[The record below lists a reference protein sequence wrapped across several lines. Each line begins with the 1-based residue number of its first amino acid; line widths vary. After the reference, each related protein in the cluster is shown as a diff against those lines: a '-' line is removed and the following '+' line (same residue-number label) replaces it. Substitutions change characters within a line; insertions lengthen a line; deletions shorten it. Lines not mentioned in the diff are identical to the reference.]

1 MTAPQDPIARR
12 AGGGRRAGDDRRAGD
27 EQDSGLEQHSG
38 VEQRPG
44 VEERSWPGL
53 DVSGLRILVAGFGIS
68 GYAVADQTMQRGAR
82 VLVVDGSETPEL
94 LERARVLEVLGVEVR
109 LGAEHTR
116 SLPSDRE
123 VDLVVTSPGWR
134 PDQPLLAAAAAA
146 GIPVWSE
153 IELARRMQAADGP
166 AWLGITGTNGKT
178 TTVTMLESILQH
190 AGLRAVAC
198 GNVGLPVIEAALD
211 PEGFDVLAI
220 ELSSF
225 QLHWTQHL
233 DCEAAAVLNVS
244 ADHLDWHGGTEA
256 YARAKG
262 RIYQGV
268 RTACVYN
275 VADPA
280 TLALVEEADVVE
292 GARAV
297 GIGLG
302 TPGLSELGLI
312 DDLLVDRAFLDE
324 RRTAAAE
331 LATLSDLAHLGPQGA
346 GPHVLIDALAAA
358 ALARAHGV
366 EPRAVRDGLRAYRMG
381 SHRAQHLATVDG
393 IGFVDDTKATNPAAA
408 AASLCA
414 AERVVWIAGGDT
426 KGADLDP
433 LISVARE
440 RLVGV
445 VLLGRDAA
453 PFTEAL
459 TRHAPEVPVRR
470 IDPGDTDDVAGRTRL
485 MEDAVRAARSL
496 ASAGD
501 VVLLAPA
508 AASIDQF
515 RDYAER
521 GDLFAA
527 AVTRLPGERA

>member
-1 MTAPQDPIARR
+1 MTAP
-12 AGGGRRAGDDRRAGD
+12 AGGAPSLPA
-27 EQDSGLEQHSG
+27 
-38 VEQRPG
+38 
-44 VEERSWPGL
+44 EERPWPGM
-53 DVSGLRILVAGFGIS
+53 DVAGLRILVTGFGVS
-68 GYAVADQTMQRGAR
+68 GYAIADQTMQRGAR
-82 VLVVDGSETPEL
+82 VLVVDGADTPEIR
-94 LERARVLEVLGVEVR
+94 ERARILEVLGAEFR

-116 SLPSDRE
+116 ALPEDRE
-123 VDLVVTSPGWR
+123 IDLVVTSPGWR
-134 PDQPLLAAAAAA
+134 PDQPLLAAAAAR

-153 IELARRMQAADGP
+153 VELARRMQAADGP

-178 TTVTMLESILQH
+178 TTVTMLESILRA

-211 PEGFDVLAI
+211 PEGFDVLAL

-225 QLHWTQHL
+225 QLHWTEHL
-233 DCEAAAVLNVS
+233 DCEAAVVLNVS
-244 ADHLDWHGGTEA
+244 ADHLDWHGGAEE

-262 RIYQGV
+262 RIFEGV

-275 VADPA
+275 TADRT
-280 TLALVEEADVVE
+280 TLHLVEEADVVE

-297 GIGLG
+297 GISLG
-302 TPGLSELGLI
+302 APGLSELGTI
-312 DDLLVDRAFLDE
+312 DGILVDRAFHPE
-324 RRTAAAE
+324 RRSSAAE
-331 LATLSDLAHLGPQGA
+331 LATLADLAHLGPQGA
-346 GPHVLIDALAAA
+346 GPHVLLDALAAA

-366 EPRAVRDGLRAYRMG
+366 PAHAVRDGLRAYRMG
-381 SHRAQHLATVDG
+381 AHRAQHLATVDG

-408 AASLCA
+408 AASLQA
-414 AERVVWIAGGDT
+414 AERVVWIAGGDV
-426 KGADLDP
+426 KGADLGP
-433 LISVARE
+433 LVAAAAD

-445 VLLGRDAA
+445 VLLGLDPA

-470 IDPGDTDDVAGRTRL
+470 IDPGETDDVAARTRL
-485 MEDAVRAARSL
+485 MEDAVQAARSL
-496 ASAGD
+496 AAAGD

-527 AVTRLPGERA
+527 AVTRLPGEHA

>member
-1 MTAPQDPIARR
+1 MSAHPPVTGA
-12 AGGGRRAGDDRRAGD
+12 
-27 EQDSGLEQHSG
+27 
-38 VEQRPG
+38 
-44 VEERSWPGL
+44 EERSWPGL
-53 DVSGLRILVAGFGIS
+53 DVSGLRILVTGFGVS

-82 VLVVDGSETPEL
+82 VLVVDGADTPSL
-94 LERARVLEVLGVEVR
+94 RERAEILEVLGVEVR
-109 LGAEHTR
+109 LGPEHVR
-116 SLPSDRE
+116 ALPRDRG

-134 PDQPLLAAAAAA
+134 PEQPLLTAAREA

-178 TTVTMLESILQH
+178 TTVTMLESILRH

-198 GNVGLPVIEAALD
+198 GNVGLPLIEAALD
-211 PEGFDVLAI
+211 PEGFDVLAL

-225 QLHWTQHL
+225 QLHWSEHL
-233 DCEAAAVLNVS
+233 DCEAAVVLNIS
-244 ADHLDWHGGTEA
+244 ADHLDWHGGPEA
-256 YARAKG
+256 YTAAKG
-262 RIYQGV
+262 RIFDGA

-275 VADPA
+275 VADPV
-280 TLALVEEADVVE
+280 TRSLVEEADVVE

-297 GIGLG
+297 GLTLG
-302 TPGLSELGLI
+302 APGLSELGVI
-312 DDLLVDRAFLDE
+312 DGVLVDRAFLAE

-331 LATLSDLAHLGPQGA
+331 LATLDDLAHLGPQGA
-346 GPHVLIDALAAA
+346 GPHLVLDALAAA

-366 EPRAVRDGLRAYRMG
+366 EPVAVRDGLRAYRMG
-381 SHRAQHLATVDG
+381 GHRAQHLATVDG
-393 IGFVDDTKATNPAAA
+393 IDYVDDTKATNPAAA
-408 AASLCA
+408 AASLRS
-414 AERVVWIAGGDT
+414 AERVVWVAGGDA
-426 KGADLDP
+426 KGADLEP
-433 LISVARE
+433 LVAAVRD

-445 VLLGRDAA
+445 VLLGLDAD
-453 PFTEAL
+453 PFTAAL
-459 TRHAPEVPVRR
+459 SRHAPEIPLRR
-470 IDPGDTDDVAGRTRL
+470 IDPGDTDDDAGRSRL

-496 ASAGD
+496 AGDGD

-527 AVTRLPGERA
+527 AVARLPGERA

>member
-1 MTAPQDPIARR
+1 MSAP
-12 AGGGRRAGDDRRAGD
+12 AGDVASLPAEDR
-27 EQDSGLEQHSG
+27 
-38 VEQRPG
+38 P
-44 VEERSWPGL
+44 WPGM
-53 DVSGLRILVAGFGIS
+53 DVRGLRILVTGFGVS

-82 VLVVDGSETPEL
+82 VLVVDGSDTPAL
-94 LERARVLEVLGVEVR
+94 RERAQILEVLGVEVR

-116 SLPSDRE
+116 ALPADRE

-134 PDQPLLAAAAAA
+134 PDQPLLAAAAAR

-153 IELARRMQAADGP
+153 VELARRMQAADGP
-166 AWLGITGTNGKT
+166 DWLAITGTNGKT
-178 TTVTMLESILQH
+178 TAVTMLESILRH

-211 PEGFDVLAI
+211 PEGFDVLAL

-225 QLHWTQHL
+225 QLHWTEHL
-233 DCEAAAVLNVS
+233 DCEAAVVLNVS
-244 ADHLDWHGGTEA
+244 DDHLDWHGGAEE

-262 RIYQGV
+262 RIYEGV
-268 RTACVYN
+268 RTACIYST
-275 VADPA
+275 ADA
-280 TLALVEEADVVE
+280 TTLRLVEDADVVE

-297 GIGLG
+297 GISLG
-302 TPGLSELGLI
+302 APGLSELGII
-312 DDLLVDRAFLDE
+312 DDLLVDRAFHPE
-324 RRTAAAE
+324 RRTSAAE
-331 LATLSDLAHLGPQGA
+331 LATLADLAHLGPQGA
-346 GPHVLIDALAAA
+346 GPHVLLDALAAA

-366 EPRAVRDGLRAYRMG
+366 PAHAVRDGLRAYRMG
-381 SHRAQHLATVDG
+381 DHRAQHLATVDG

-408 AASLCA
+408 AASLQA
-414 AERVVWIAGGDT
+414 AERVVWIAGGDV

-433 LISVARE
+433 LVVAAAE

-445 VLLGRDAA
+445 VLLGLDPT

-459 TRHAPEVPVRR
+459 ARHAPDVPVRR
-470 IDPGDTDDVAGRTRL
+470 IDPGETDDVAARTRL
-485 MEDAVRAARSL
+485 MEDAVQAARSL
-496 ASAGD
+496 ATAGD

>member
-1 MTAPQDPIARR
+1 MTAP
-12 AGGGRRAGDDRRAGD
+12 AGGAPSLPA
-27 EQDSGLEQHSG
+27 
-38 VEQRPG
+38 
-44 VEERSWPGL
+44 EERPWPGM
-53 DVSGLRILVAGFGIS
+53 DVAGLRILVTGFGVS
-68 GYAVADQTMQRGAR
+68 GYAIADQTMQRGAR
-82 VLVVDGSETPEL
+82 VLVVDGADTPEIR
-94 LERARVLEVLGVEVR
+94 ERARILEVLGAEFR

-116 SLPSDRE
+116 ALPEDRE
-123 VDLVVTSPGWR
+123 IDLVVTSPGWR
-134 PDQPLLAAAAAA
+134 PDQPLLAAAAAR

-153 IELARRMQAADGP
+153 VELARRMQAADGP

-178 TTVTMLESILQH
+178 TTVTMLESILRA

-211 PEGFDVLAI
+211 PEGFDVLAL

-225 QLHWTQHL
+225 QLHWTEHL
-233 DCEAAAVLNVS
+233 DCEAAVVLNVS
-244 ADHLDWHGGTEA
+244 ADHLDWHGGAEE

-262 RIYQGV
+262 RIFEGV

-275 VADPA
+275 TADET
-280 TLALVEEADVVE
+280 TLHLVEEADVVE

-297 GIGLG
+297 GISLG
-302 TPGLSELGLI
+302 APGLSELGTI
-312 DDLLVDRAFLDE
+312 DGILVDRAFHPE
-324 RRTAAAE
+324 RRSSAAE
-331 LATLSDLAHLGPQGA
+331 LATLADLAHLGPQGA
-346 GPHVLIDALAAA
+346 GPHVLLDALAAA

-366 EPRAVRDGLRAYRMG
+366 PAHAVRDGLRAYRMG
-381 SHRAQHLATVDG
+381 AHRAQHLATVDG

-408 AASLCA
+408 AASLQA
-414 AERVVWIAGGDT
+414 AERVVWIAGGDV
-426 KGADLDP
+426 KGADLGP
-433 LISVARE
+433 LVAAAAD

-445 VLLGRDAA
+445 VLLGLDPA

-470 IDPGDTDDVAGRTRL
+470 IDPGETDDVAARTRL
-485 MEDAVRAARSL
+485 MEDAVQAARSL
-496 ASAGD
+496 AAAGD

-527 AVTRLPGERA
+527 AVTRLPGVHA

>member
-1 MTAPQDPIARR
+1 MTAP
-12 AGGGRRAGDDRRAGD
+12 AGGAPSLPA
-27 EQDSGLEQHSG
+27 
-38 VEQRPG
+38 
-44 VEERSWPGL
+44 EERPWPGM
-53 DVSGLRILVAGFGIS
+53 DVAGLRILVTGFGVS
-68 GYAVADQTMQRGAR
+68 GYAIADQTMQRGAR
-82 VLVVDGSETPEL
+82 VLVVDGADTPEIR
-94 LERARVLEVLGVEVR
+94 ERARILEVLGAEFR

-116 SLPSDRE
+116 ALPEDRE
-123 VDLVVTSPGWR
+123 IDLVVTSPGWR
-134 PDQPLLAAAAAA
+134 PDQPLLAAAAAR

-153 IELARRMQAADGP
+153 VELARRMQAADGP

-178 TTVTMLESILQH
+178 TTVTMLESILRA

-211 PEGFDVLAI
+211 PEGFDVLAL

-225 QLHWTQHL
+225 QLHWTEHL
-233 DCEAAAVLNVS
+233 DCEAAVVLNVS
-244 ADHLDWHGGTEA
+244 ADHLDWHGGAEE

-262 RIYQGV
+262 RIFEGV

-275 VADPA
+275 TADET
-280 TLALVEEADVVE
+280 TLHLVEEADVVE

-297 GIGLG
+297 GISLG
-302 TPGLSELGLI
+302 APGLSELGII
-312 DDLLVDRAFLDE
+312 DGILVDRAFHPE
-324 RRTAAAE
+324 RRSSAAE
-331 LATLSDLAHLGPQGA
+331 LTTLADLAHLGPQGA
-346 GPHVLIDALAAA
+346 GPHVLLDALAAA

-366 EPRAVRDGLRAYRMG
+366 PAHAVRDGLRAYRMG
-381 SHRAQHLATVDG
+381 AHRAQHLATVDG

-408 AASLCA
+408 AASLQA
-414 AERVVWIAGGDT
+414 AERVVWIAGGDV
-426 KGADLDP
+426 KGADLGP
-433 LISVARE
+433 LVAAAAD

-445 VLLGRDAA
+445 VLLGLDPA

-470 IDPGDTDDVAGRTRL
+470 IDPGETDDVAARTRL
-485 MEDAVRAARSL
+485 MEDAVQAARSL
-496 ASAGD
+496 AAAGD

-527 AVTRLPGERA
+527 AVTRLPGEHA

>member
-1 MTAPQDPIARR
+1 MTAP
-12 AGGGRRAGDDRRAGD
+12 AGGAPSLPA
-27 EQDSGLEQHSG
+27 
-38 VEQRPG
+38 
-44 VEERSWPGL
+44 EERPWPGM
-53 DVSGLRILVAGFGIS
+53 DVAGLRILVTGFGVS
-68 GYAVADQTMQRGAR
+68 GYAIADQTMQRGAR
-82 VLVVDGSETPEL
+82 VLVVDGADTPEIR
-94 LERARVLEVLGVEVR
+94 ERARILEVLGAEFR

-116 SLPSDRE
+116 ALPEDRE
-123 VDLVVTSPGWR
+123 IDLVVTSPGWR
-134 PDQPLLAAAAAA
+134 PDQPLLAAAAAR

-153 IELARRMQAADGP
+153 VELARRMQAADGP

-178 TTVTMLESILQH
+178 TTVTMLESILRA

-211 PEGFDVLAI
+211 PEGFDVLAL

-225 QLHWTQHL
+225 QLHWTEHL
-233 DCEAAAVLNVS
+233 DCEAAVVLNVS
-244 ADHLDWHGGTEA
+244 ADHLDWHGGAEE

-262 RIYQGV
+262 RIFEGV

-275 VADPA
+275 TADET
-280 TLALVEEADVVE
+280 TLHLVEEADVVE

-297 GIGLG
+297 GISLG
-302 TPGLSELGLI
+302 APGLSELGII
-312 DDLLVDRAFLDE
+312 DGILVDRAFHPE
-324 RRTAAAE
+324 RRSSAAE
-331 LATLSDLAHLGPQGA
+331 LATLADLAHLGPQGA
-346 GPHVLIDALAAA
+346 GPHVLLDALAAA

-366 EPRAVRDGLRAYRMG
+366 PAHAVRDGLRAYRMG
-381 SHRAQHLATVDG
+381 AHRAQHLATVDG

-408 AASLCA
+408 AASLQA
-414 AERVVWIAGGDT
+414 AERVVWIAGGDV
-426 KGADLDP
+426 KGADLGP
-433 LISVARE
+433 LVAAAAD

-445 VLLGRDAA
+445 VLLGLDPA

-470 IDPGDTDDVAGRTRL
+470 IDPGETDDVAARTRL
-485 MEDAVRAARSL
+485 MEDAVQAARSL
-496 ASAGD
+496 AAAGD

-527 AVTRLPGERA
+527 AVTRLPGEHA

>member
-1 MTAPQDPIARR
+1 MSAQPLGA
-12 AGGGRRAGDDRRAGD
+12 
-27 EQDSGLEQHSG
+27 
-38 VEQRPG
+38 
-44 VEERSWPGL
+44 EERSWPGL
-53 DVSGLRILVAGFGIS
+53 DVSGLRILVAGFGVS
-68 GYAVADQTMQRGAR
+68 GYAIADQTMQRGAR
-82 VLVVDGSETPEL
+82 VLVVDGAETPEL
-94 LERARVLEVLGVEVR
+94 RERAKILEVLGVQVR
-109 LGAEHTR
+109 LGTEHTGA
-116 SLPSDRE
+116 LPPDHP

-153 IELARRMQAADGP
+153 IELARRMQGADGP

-178 TTVTMLESILQH
+178 TAVTMLESMLQQ

-211 PEGFDVLAI
+211 PEGFDVLAL

-225 QLHWTQHL
+225 QLHWTEHL
-233 DCEAAAVLNVS
+233 DCEAAVVLNVS
-244 ADHLDWHGGTEA
+244 ADHLDWHGGAEA
-256 YARAKG
+256 YAAAKG
-262 RIYQGV
+262 RIYEGV

-275 VADPA
+275 VADPV
-280 TLALVEEADVVE
+280 TRGLVEEADVVE

-297 GIGLG
+297 GLSLG
-302 TPGLSELGLI
+302 PPGLSELGMI
-312 DDLLVDRAFLDE
+312 DGVLVDRAFIAE
-324 RRTAAAE
+324 RRSAAAE
-331 LATLSDLAHLGPQGA
+331 LATLEDLAHLGPQGA
-346 GPHVLIDALAAA
+346 GPHIVLDALAAA

-366 EPRAVRDGLRAYRMG
+366 EPRAIRDGLRAYRMG
-381 SHRAQHLATVDG
+381 EHRAQHLATVDG
-393 IGFVDDTKATNPAAA
+393 IDYVDDTKATNPAAA
-408 AASLCA
+408 AASLRS

-433 LISVARE
+433 LLAAVHD

-445 VLLGRDAA
+445 VLLGVDAE
-453 PFTEAL
+453 PFTSAL
-459 TRHAPEVPVRR
+459 ARHAPQIPLRR
-470 IDPGDTDDVAGRTRL
+470 IDPGDTGGDAGGSRL
-485 MEDAVRAARSL
+485 MEEAVQAAHAL
-496 ASAGD
+496 AEKGD

>member
-1 MTAPQDPIARR
+1 MTAP
-12 AGGGRRAGDDRRAGD
+12 AGGAPSLPA
-27 EQDSGLEQHSG
+27 
-38 VEQRPG
+38 
-44 VEERSWPGL
+44 EERPWPGM
-53 DVSGLRILVAGFGIS
+53 DVAGLRILVTGFGVS
-68 GYAVADQTMQRGAR
+68 GYAIADQTMQRGAR
-82 VLVVDGSETPEL
+82 VLVVDGADTPEIR
-94 LERARVLEVLGVEVR
+94 ERARILEVLGAEFR

-116 SLPSDRE
+116 ALPEDRE
-123 VDLVVTSPGWR
+123 IDLVVTSPGWR
-134 PDQPLLAAAAAA
+134 PDQPLLAAAAAR

-153 IELARRMQAADGP
+153 VELARRMQAADGP

-178 TTVTMLESILQH
+178 TTVTMLESILRA

-211 PEGFDVLAI
+211 PEGFDVLAL

-225 QLHWTQHL
+225 QLHWTEHL
-233 DCEAAAVLNVS
+233 DCEAAVVLNVS
-244 ADHLDWHGGTEA
+244 ADHLDWHGGAEE

-262 RIYQGV
+262 RIFEGV

-275 VADPA
+275 TADET
-280 TLALVEEADVVE
+280 TLHLVEEADVVE

-297 GIGLG
+297 GISLG
-302 TPGLSELGLI
+302 APGLSELGII
-312 DDLLVDRAFLDE
+312 DGILVDRAFHPE
-324 RRTAAAE
+324 RRSSAAE
-331 LATLSDLAHLGPQGA
+331 LATLADLAHLGPQGA
-346 GPHVLIDALAAA
+346 GPHVLLDALAAA

-366 EPRAVRDGLRAYRMG
+366 PAHAVRDGLRAYRMG
-381 SHRAQHLATVDG
+381 AHRAQHLATVDG

-408 AASLCA
+408 AASLQA
-414 AERVVWIAGGDT
+414 AERVVWIAGGDV
-426 KGADLDP
+426 KGADLGP
-433 LISVARE
+433 LVAAAAD

-445 VLLGRDAA
+445 VLLGLDPA

-470 IDPGDTDDVAGRTRL
+470 IDPGETDDVAARTRL
-485 MEDAVRAARSL
+485 MEDAVQAARSL
-496 ASAGD
+496 AAAGD

-521 GDLFAA
+521 GDLFAE
-527 AVTRLPGERA
+527 AVARLPGERT

>member
-1 MTAPQDPIARR
+1 MTAP
-12 AGGGRRAGDDRRAGD
+12 AGGAPSLPA
-27 EQDSGLEQHSG
+27 
-38 VEQRPG
+38 
-44 VEERSWPGL
+44 EERPWPGM
-53 DVSGLRILVAGFGIS
+53 DVAGLRILVTGFGVS
-68 GYAVADQTMQRGAR
+68 GYAIADQTMQRGAR
-82 VLVVDGSETPEL
+82 VLVVDGADTPEIR
-94 LERARVLEVLGVEVR
+94 ERAQILEVLGVEFR

-116 SLPSDRE
+116 ALPEDRE
-123 VDLVVTSPGWR
+123 IDLVVTSPGWR
-134 PDQPLLAAAAAA
+134 PDQPLLAAAAAR

-153 IELARRMQAADGP
+153 VELARRMQPAYGP

-178 TTVTMLESILQH
+178 TTVTMLESILRA

-211 PEGFDVLAI
+211 PEGFDVLAL

-225 QLHWTQHL
+225 QLHWTEHL
-233 DCEAAAVLNVS
+233 YCEAAVVLNVS
-244 ADHLDWHGGTEA
+244 ADHLDWHGGAEE

-262 RIYQGV
+262 RIFEGV

-275 VADPA
+275 TADET
-280 TLALVEEADVVE
+280 TLHLVEEADVVE

-297 GIGLG
+297 GISLG
-302 TPGLSELGLI
+302 APGLSELGII
-312 DDLLVDRAFLDE
+312 DGILVDRAFHPE
-324 RRTAAAE
+324 RRSSAAE
-331 LATLSDLAHLGPQGA
+331 LATLADLAHLGPQGA
-346 GPHVLIDALAAA
+346 GPHVLLDALAAA

-366 EPRAVRDGLRAYRMG
+366 PAHAVRDGLRAYRMG
-381 SHRAQHLATVDG
+381 AHRAQHLATVDG

-408 AASLCA
+408 AASLQA
-414 AERVVWIAGGDT
+414 AERVVWIAGGDV
-426 KGADLDP
+426 KGADLGP
-433 LISVARE
+433 LVAAAAD

-445 VLLGRDAA
+445 VLLGLDPA

-470 IDPGDTDDVAGRTRL
+470 IDPGETDDVAARTRL
-485 MEDAVRAARSL
+485 MEDAVQAARSL
-496 ASAGD
+496 AAAGD

-527 AVTRLPGERA
+527 AVTRLPGEHA

>member
-1 MTAPQDPIARR
+1 MTAP
-12 AGGGRRAGDDRRAGD
+12 AGGAPSLPA
-27 EQDSGLEQHSG
+27 
-38 VEQRPG
+38 
-44 VEERSWPGL
+44 EERPWPGM
-53 DVSGLRILVAGFGIS
+53 DVAGLRILVTGFGVS
-68 GYAVADQTMQRGAR
+68 GYAIADQTMQRGAR
-82 VLVVDGSETPEL
+82 VLVVDGADTPEIR
-94 LERARVLEVLGVEVR
+94 ERAQILEVLGVEFR

-116 SLPSDRE
+116 ALPEDRE
-123 VDLVVTSPGWR
+123 IDLVVTSPGWR
-134 PDQPLLAAAAAA
+134 PDQPLLAAAAAR

-153 IELARRMQAADGP
+153 VELARRMQTADGP

-178 TTVTMLESILQH
+178 TTVTMLESILRA

-211 PEGFDVLAI
+211 PEGFDVLAL

-225 QLHWTQHL
+225 QLHWTEHL
-233 DCEAAAVLNVS
+233 DCEAAVVLNVS
-244 ADHLDWHGGTEA
+244 ADHLDWHGGAEE

-262 RIYQGV
+262 RIFEGV

-275 VADPA
+275 TADET
-280 TLALVEEADVVE
+280 TLHLVEEADVVE

-297 GIGLG
+297 GISLG
-302 TPGLSELGLI
+302 APGLSELGII
-312 DDLLVDRAFLDE
+312 DGILVDRAFHPE
-324 RRTAAAE
+324 RRSSAAE
-331 LATLSDLAHLGPQGA
+331 LATLADLAHLGPQGA
-346 GPHVLIDALAAA
+346 GPHVLLDALAAA

-366 EPRAVRDGLRAYRMG
+366 PAHAVRDGLRAYRMG
-381 SHRAQHLATVDG
+381 AHRAQHLATVDG

-408 AASLCA
+408 AASLQA
-414 AERVVWIAGGDT
+414 AERVVWIAGGDV
-426 KGADLDP
+426 KGADLGP
-433 LISVARE
+433 LVAAAAD

-445 VLLGRDAA
+445 VLLGLDPA

-459 TRHAPEVPVRR
+459 SRHAPEVPVRR
-470 IDPGDTDDVAGRTRL
+470 IDPGETDDVAARTRL
-485 MEDAVRAARSL
+485 MEDAVQAARSL
-496 ASAGD
+496 AAAGD

-527 AVTRLPGERA
+527 AVTRLPGEHA

>member
-1 MTAPQDPIARR
+1 MTAP
-12 AGGGRRAGDDRRAGD
+12 AGGAPSLPA
-27 EQDSGLEQHSG
+27 
-38 VEQRPG
+38 
-44 VEERSWPGL
+44 EERPWPGM
-53 DVSGLRILVAGFGIS
+53 DVAGLRILVTGFGVS
-68 GYAVADQTMQRGAR
+68 GYAIADQTMQRGAR
-82 VLVVDGSETPEL
+82 VLVVDGADTPEIR
-94 LERARVLEVLGVEVR
+94 ERARILEVLGVEFR

-116 SLPSDRE
+116 ALPEDRGI
-123 VDLVVTSPGWR
+123 DLVVTSPGWR
-134 PDQPLLAAAAAA
+134 PDQPLLAAAAAR

-153 IELARRMQAADGP
+153 VELARRMQAADGP

-178 TTVTMLESILQH
+178 TTVTMLESILRA

-211 PEGFDVLAI
+211 PEGFDVLAL

-225 QLHWTQHL
+225 QLHWTEHL
-233 DCEAAAVLNVS
+233 DCEAAVVLNVS
-244 ADHLDWHGGTEA
+244 ADHLDWHGGAEE

-262 RIYQGV
+262 RIFEGV

-275 VADPA
+275 TADET
-280 TLALVEEADVVE
+280 TLHLVEEADVVE

-297 GIGLG
+297 GISLG
-302 TPGLSELGLI
+302 APGLSELGII
-312 DDLLVDRAFLDE
+312 DGILVDRAFHPE
-324 RRTAAAE
+324 RRSSAAE
-331 LATLSDLAHLGPQGA
+331 LATLADLAHLGPQGA
-346 GPHVLIDALAAA
+346 GPHVLLDALAAA

-366 EPRAVRDGLRAYRMG
+366 PAHAVRDGLRAYRMG
-381 SHRAQHLATVDG
+381 AHRAQHLATVDG

-408 AASLCA
+408 AASLQA
-414 AERVVWIAGGDT
+414 AERVVWIAGGDV
-426 KGADLDP
+426 KGADLGP
-433 LISVARE
+433 LVAAAAD

-445 VLLGRDAA
+445 VLLGLDPA

-470 IDPGDTDDVAGRTRL
+470 IDPGETDDVAARTRL
-485 MEDAVRAARSL
+485 MEDAVQAARSL
-496 ASAGD
+496 AAAGD

-527 AVTRLPGERA
+527 AVTRLPGEHA

>member
-1 MTAPQDPIARR
+1 MTAPADTPAPRP
-12 AGGGRRAGDDRRAGD
+12 AEDR
-27 EQDSGLEQHSG
+27 
-38 VEQRPG
+38 P
-44 VEERSWPGL
+44 WPGM
-53 DVSGLRILVAGFGIS
+53 DVAGLRILVTGFGVS
-68 GYAVADQTMQRGAR
+68 GYAIADQTMQRGAR
-82 VLVVDGSETPEL
+82 VLVVDGADTPEIR
-94 LERARVLEVLGVEVR
+94 ERARILEVLGAEFR

-116 SLPSDRE
+116 ALPEDRE
-123 VDLVVTSPGWR
+123 IDLVVTSPGWR
-134 PDQPLLAAAAAA
+134 PDQPLLAAAAAR

-153 IELARRMQAADGP
+153 VELARRMQAADGP

-178 TTVTMLESILQH
+178 TTVTMLESILRA

-211 PEGFDVLAI
+211 PEGFDVLAL

-225 QLHWTQHL
+225 QLHWTEHL
-233 DCEAAAVLNVS
+233 DCEAAVVLNVS
-244 ADHLDWHGGTEA
+244 ADHLDWHGGAEE

-262 RIYQGV
+262 RIFEGV

-275 VADPA
+275 TADET
-280 TLALVEEADVVE
+280 TLHLVEEADVVE

-297 GIGLG
+297 GISLG
-302 TPGLSELGLI
+302 APGLSELGTI
-312 DDLLVDRAFLDE
+312 DGILVDRAFHPE
-324 RRTAAAE
+324 RRSSAAE
-331 LATLSDLAHLGPQGA
+331 LATLADLAHLGPQGA
-346 GPHVLIDALAAA
+346 GPHVLLDALAAA

-366 EPRAVRDGLRAYRMG
+366 PAHAVRDGLRAYRMG
-381 SHRAQHLATVDG
+381 AHRAQHLATVDG

-408 AASLCA
+408 AASLQA
-414 AERVVWIAGGDT
+414 AERVVWIAGGDV
-426 KGADLDP
+426 KGADLGP
-433 LISVARE
+433 LVAAAAD

-445 VLLGRDAA
+445 VLLGLDPA

-470 IDPGDTDDVAGRTRL
+470 IDPGETDDVAARTRL
-485 MEDAVRAARSL
+485 MEDAVQAARSL
-496 ASAGD
+496 AAAGD

-527 AVTRLPGERA
+527 AVTRLPGEHA

>member
-1 MTAPQDPIARR
+1 MTAP
-12 AGGGRRAGDDRRAGD
+12 AGGAPSLPA
-27 EQDSGLEQHSG
+27 
-38 VEQRPG
+38 
-44 VEERSWPGL
+44 EERPWPGM
-53 DVSGLRILVAGFGIS
+53 DVAGLRILVTGFGVS
-68 GYAVADQTMQRGAR
+68 GYAIADQTMQRGAR
-82 VLVVDGSETPEL
+82 VLVVDGADTPEIR
-94 LERARVLEVLGVEVR
+94 ERARILEVLGAEFR

-116 SLPSDRE
+116 ALPEDRE
-123 VDLVVTSPGWR
+123 IDLVVTSPGWR
-134 PDQPLLAAAAAA
+134 PDQPLLAAAAAR

-153 IELARRMQAADGP
+153 VELARRMQAADGP

-178 TTVTMLESILQH
+178 TTVTMLESILRA

-211 PEGFDVLAI
+211 PEGFDVLAL

-225 QLHWTQHL
+225 QLHWTEHL
-233 DCEAAAVLNVS
+233 DCEAAVVLNVS
-244 ADHLDWHGGTEA
+244 ADHLDWHGGAEE

-262 RIYQGV
+262 RIFEGV

-275 VADPA
+275 TADET
-280 TLALVEEADVVE
+280 TLHLVEEADVVE

-297 GIGLG
+297 GISLG
-302 TPGLSELGLI
+302 APGLSELGII
-312 DDLLVDRAFLDE
+312 DGILVDRAFHPE
-324 RRTAAAE
+324 RRSSAAE
-331 LATLSDLAHLGPQGA
+331 LATLADLAHLGPQGA
-346 GPHVLIDALAAA
+346 GPHVLLDALAAA

-366 EPRAVRDGLRAYRMG
+366 PAHAVRDGLRAYRMG
-381 SHRAQHLATVDG
+381 AHRAQHLATVDG

-408 AASLCA
+408 EASLQA
-414 AERVVWIAGGDT
+414 AERVVWIAGGDV
-426 KGADLDP
+426 KGADLGP
-433 LISVARE
+433 LVAAAAD

-445 VLLGRDAA
+445 VLLGLDPA

-470 IDPGDTDDVAGRTRL
+470 IDPGETDDVAARTRL
-485 MEDAVRAARSL
+485 MEDAVQAARSL
-496 ASAGD
+496 AAAGD

-527 AVTRLPGERA
+527 AVTRLPGEHA

>member
-1 MTAPQDPIARR
+1 MTAP
-12 AGGGRRAGDDRRAGD
+12 AGGAPSLPA
-27 EQDSGLEQHSG
+27 
-38 VEQRPG
+38 
-44 VEERSWPGL
+44 EERPWPGM
-53 DVSGLRILVAGFGIS
+53 DVAGLRILVTGFGVS
-68 GYAVADQTMQRGAR
+68 GYAIADQTMQRGAR
-82 VLVVDGSETPEL
+82 VLVVDGADTPEIR
-94 LERARVLEVLGVEVR
+94 ERARILEVLGAEFR

-116 SLPSDRE
+116 ALPEDRE
-123 VDLVVTSPGWR
+123 IDLVVTSPGWR
-134 PDQPLLAAAAAA
+134 PDQPLLAAAAAR

-153 IELARRMQAADGP
+153 VELARRMQAADGP

-178 TTVTMLESILQH
+178 TTVTMLESILRA

-211 PEGFDVLAI
+211 PEGFDVLAL

-225 QLHWTQHL
+225 QLHWTEHL
-233 DCEAAAVLNVS
+233 DCEAAVVLNVS
-244 ADHLDWHGGTEA
+244 ADHLDWHGGAEE

-262 RIYQGV
+262 RIFEGV

-275 VADPA
+275 TADET
-280 TLALVEEADVVE
+280 TLHLVEEADVVE

-297 GIGLG
+297 GISLG
-302 TPGLSELGLI
+302 APGLSELGVI
-312 DDLLVDRAFLDE
+312 DGILVDRAFHPE
-324 RRTAAAE
+324 RRSSAAE
-331 LATLSDLAHLGPQGA
+331 LATLADLAHLGPQGA
-346 GPHVLIDALAAA
+346 GPHVLLDALAAA

-366 EPRAVRDGLRAYRMG
+366 PAHAVRDGLRAYRMG
-381 SHRAQHLATVDG
+381 AHRAQHLATVDG

-408 AASLCA
+408 AASLQA
-414 AERVVWIAGGDT
+414 AERVVWIAGGDV
-426 KGADLDP
+426 KGADLGP
-433 LISVARE
+433 LVAAAAD

-445 VLLGRDAA
+445 VLLGLDPA

-470 IDPGDTDDVAGRTRL
+470 IDPGETDDVAARTRL
-485 MEDAVRAARSL
+485 MEDAVQAARSL
-496 ASAGD
+496 AAAGD

-527 AVTRLPGERA
+527 AVTRLPGEHA

>member
-1 MTAPQDPIARR
+1 MTAP
-12 AGGGRRAGDDRRAGD
+12 AGGAPSLPA
-27 EQDSGLEQHSG
+27 
-38 VEQRPG
+38 
-44 VEERSWPGL
+44 EERPWPGM
-53 DVSGLRILVAGFGIS
+53 DVAGLRILVTGFGVS
-68 GYAVADQTMQRGAR
+68 GYAIADQTMQRGAR
-82 VLVVDGSETPEL
+82 VLVVDGADTPEIR
-94 LERARVLEVLGVEVR
+94 ERARILEVLGAEFR

-116 SLPSDRE
+116 ALPEDRE
-123 VDLVVTSPGWR
+123 IDLVVTSPGWR
-134 PDQPLLAAAAAA
+134 PDQPLLAAAAAR

-153 IELARRMQAADGP
+153 VELARRMQAADGP

-178 TTVTMLESILQH
+178 TTVTMLESILRA

-211 PEGFDVLAI
+211 PEGFDVLAL

-225 QLHWTQHL
+225 QLHWTEHL
-233 DCEAAAVLNVS
+233 DCEAAVVLNVS
-244 ADHLDWHGGTEA
+244 ADHLDWHGGAEE

-262 RIYQGV
+262 RIFEGV

-275 VADPA
+275 TADET
-280 TLALVEEADVVE
+280 TLHLVEEADVVE

-297 GIGLG
+297 GISLG
-302 TPGLSELGLI
+302 APGLSELGTI
-312 DDLLVDRAFLDE
+312 DGILVDRAFHPE
-324 RRTAAAE
+324 RRSSAAE
-331 LATLSDLAHLGPQGA
+331 LATLADLAHLGPQGA
-346 GPHVLIDALAAA
+346 GPHVLLDALAAA

-366 EPRAVRDGLRAYRMG
+366 PAHAVRDGLRAYRMG
-381 SHRAQHLATVDG
+381 AHRAQHLATVDG

-408 AASLCA
+408 AASLQA
-414 AERVVWIAGGDT
+414 AERVVWIAGGDV
-426 KGADLDP
+426 KGADLGP
-433 LISVARE
+433 LVAAAAD

-445 VLLGRDAA
+445 VLLGLDPA

-470 IDPGDTDDVAGRTRL
+470 IDPGETDDVAARTRL
-485 MEDAVRAARSL
+485 MEDAVQAARSL
-496 ASAGD
+496 AAAGD

-527 AVTRLPGERA
+527 AVTRLPGEHA

>member
-1 MTAPQDPIARR
+1 MTAP
-12 AGGGRRAGDDRRAGD
+12 AGGAPSLPA
-27 EQDSGLEQHSG
+27 
-38 VEQRPG
+38 
-44 VEERSWPGL
+44 EERPWPGM
-53 DVSGLRILVAGFGIS
+53 DVAGLRILVTGFGVS
-68 GYAVADQTMQRGAR
+68 GYAIADQTMQRGAR
-82 VLVVDGSETPEL
+82 VLVVDGADTPEIR
-94 LERARVLEVLGVEVR
+94 ERARILEVLGAEFR

-116 SLPSDRE
+116 ALPEDRE
-123 VDLVVTSPGWR
+123 IDLVVTSPGWR
-134 PDQPLLAAAAAA
+134 PDQPLLAAAAAR

-153 IELARRMQAADGP
+153 VELARRMQAADGP

-178 TTVTMLESILQH
+178 TTVTMLESILRA

-211 PEGFDVLAI
+211 PEGFDVLAL

-225 QLHWTQHL
+225 QLHWTEHL
-233 DCEAAAVLNVS
+233 DCEAAVVLNVS
-244 ADHLDWHGGTEA
+244 ADHLDWHGGAEE

-262 RIYQGV
+262 RIFEGV

-275 VADPA
+275 TADET
-280 TLALVEEADVVE
+280 TLHLVEEADVVE

-297 GIGLG
+297 GISLG
-302 TPGLSELGLI
+302 APGLSELGVI
-312 DDLLVDRAFLDE
+312 DGILVDRAFHPE
-324 RRTAAAE
+324 RRSSAAE
-331 LATLSDLAHLGPQGA
+331 LATLADLAHLGPQGA
-346 GPHVLIDALAAA
+346 GPHVLLDALAAA

-366 EPRAVRDGLRAYRMG
+366 PAHAVRDGLRAYRMG
-381 SHRAQHLATVDG
+381 AHRAQHLATVDG

-408 AASLCA
+408 AASLQA
-414 AERVVWIAGGDT
+414 AERVVWIAGGDV
-426 KGADLDP
+426 KGADLGP
-433 LISVARE
+433 LVAAAAD

-445 VLLGRDAA
+445 VLLGLDPA

-459 TRHAPEVPVRR
+459 SRHAPEVPVRR
-470 IDPGDTDDVAGRTRL
+470 IDPGETDDVAARTRL
-485 MEDAVRAARSL
+485 MEDAVQAARSL
-496 ASAGD
+496 AAAGD

-527 AVTRLPGERA
+527 AVTRLPGEHA

>member
-1 MTAPQDPIARR
+1 MTAAEPAPAPGSGR
-12 AGGGRRAGDDRRAGD
+12 AD
-27 EQDSGLEQHSG
+27 
-38 VEQRPG
+38 VENLA
-44 VEERSWPGL
+44 WPGL
-53 DVSGLRILVAGFGIS
+53 DVAGLRILVAGFGIS
-68 GYAVADQTMQRGAR
+68 GYAVADQTMQRGAH
-82 VLVVDGSETPEL
+82 VLVVDGSDTPEIR
-94 LERARVLEVLGVEVR
+94 ERTQILEVLGVEVR
-109 LGAEHTR
+109 LGREHTLA
-116 SLPSDRE
+116 LPADRE
-123 VDLVVTSPGWR
+123 IDLVITSPGWR

-166 AWLGITGTNGKT
+166 AWLAVTGTNGKT
-178 TTVTMLESILQH
+178 TTVTMLETILQH

-225 QLHWTQHL
+225 QLHWTQNL

-244 ADHLDWHGGTEA
+244 ADHLDWHGGAEQ
-256 YARAKG
+256 YALAKG
-262 RIYQGV
+262 RIFHGV
-268 RTACVYN
+268 GTACIYN
-275 VADPA
+275 VADEI
-280 TLALVEEADVVE
+280 TRRLVEDADVLE

-297 GIGLG
+297 GISLG
-302 TPGLSELGLI
+302 TPDLSEIGVI
-312 DDLLVDRAFLDE
+312 DGILVDRAFLAE

-331 LATLSDLAHLGPQGA
+331 LATLEDLAHLGPHGA
-346 GPHVLIDALAAA
+346 GPHLVLDALAAA

-366 EPRAVRDGLRAYRMG
+366 PTEAVRDGLRAYRVG
-381 SHRAQHLATVDG
+381 SHRAQLIATIDD
-393 IGFVDDTKATNPAAA
+393 ISFVDDTKATNPAAV
-408 AASLCA
+408 AASLHA
-414 AERVVWIAGGDT
+414 ADRVVWIAGGDT
-426 KGADLDP
+426 KGADLDA
-433 LISVARE
+433 LVAATTD

-445 VLLGRDAA
+445 VLLGVDDQ
-453 PFTEAL
+453 PFRSAL
-459 TRHAPEVPVRR
+459 GRHAPEVPVRR
-470 IDPGDTDDVAGRTRL
+470 IDPGDTDDVAGRSRL
-485 MEDAVRAARSL
+485 MEDAVHAARSL

-527 AVTRLPGERA
+527 AVHRLPGAST